1 MATYV
6 EELAEENKM
15 QEIKK
20 IIKYRE
26 FAESTLVNVKD
37 LRKKSNKDPLPGYVD
52 KDFVVSAY
60 RDAWKHLTEI
70 RLTEFN
76 EIGLPVWN
84 NIDVIPVKL
93 LWMNG
98 DELEISAEIPNI
110 YEPENVHVM
119 EDLSIVQ
126 MKRTEVG
133 EDGRNIK
140 IVSDPELRYI
150 KPKEEMNK
158 WKD

>member
-1 MATYV
+1 M
-6 EELAEENKM
+6 K
-15 QEIKK
+15 EIKK

-26 FAESTLVNVKD
+26 FAESTLVNVKE

-70 RLTEFN
+70 RLTELD
-76 EIGLPVWN
+76 ESGLPVYA
-84 NIDVIPVKL
+84 DFIPVKL

-98 DELEISAEIPNI
+98 DELEISAKIPNL
-110 YEPENVHVM
+110 YESENVHVM
-119 EDLSIVQ
+119 EDLLIIQ

-133 EDGRNIK
+133 EDGRNVK
-140 IVSDPELRYI
+140 IVSNPELRYI
-150 KPKEEMNK
+150 KPKGDNK
-158 WKD
+158 GNEN